1 MYSTRRLHLNTC
13 RKIFASLQRF
23 NKSAQVIFTTKQLPI
38 MQVAFEKEK
47 NMKAGGYTII
57 ILSIIITLLL
67 IISWKSPLPPEPLL
81 DEGIEVNLGNS
92 DFGLGDIP
100 PMIPGDPAREAGD
113 PVASSQKS
121 SPPAPEPITSED
133 ESNDP
138 EAINVPRK
146 PAVTSAKPKPVTNQ
160 TVTNTKPKPE
170 PPAPAPPKPKAT
182 MGTYAGGE
190 GTGGN
195 SQDGFNNVRNQG
207 IAGGQGDQGKANG
220 NINSDN
226 YKGDGGTGKSG
237 VAITKG
243 LTGRRITSFPSFEDD
258 FNENA
263 KIAMNLRVDETGKVI
278 SAEYS
283 TAGST
288 SSNGKLKD
296 IARKKALQ
304 LKFNPGEA
312 ESLGTVVFNF
322 RLKG

>member
-1 MYSTRRLHLNTC
+1 MAGLSLPLSNSIMHL
-13 RKIFASLQRF
+13 
-23 NKSAQVIFTTKQLPI
+23 
-38 MQVAFEKEK
+38 AFEKEK
-47 NMKAGGYTII
+47 NMKAGGYTLLVIT
-57 ILSIIITLLL
+57 ILFLL
-67 IISWKSPLPPEPLL
+67 IFLISWKIPAQDEALL

-92 DFGLGDIP
+92 DLGLGDIA
-100 PMIPGDPAREAGD
+100 PMVPGDPAPEAGE

-121 SPPAPEPITSED
+121 SPPPPEDITSEE

-138 EAINVPRK
+138 DAVVVPRK
-146 PAVTSAKPKPVTNQ
+146 PVVTTAKPQPVTNQ

-170 PPAPAPPKPKAT
+170 PPAPTPPKPKAT
-182 MGTYAGGE
+182 MGNYAGGT

-195 SQDGFNNVRNQG
+195 SQDAFNNTRNQG

-226 YKGDGGTGKSG
+226 YDGNGGTGKSG

-243 LTGRRITSFPSFEDD
+243 LKGRSIITFPSFEDD

-263 KIAMNLRVDETGKVI
+263 KIAMNLRVDENGKVL

-304 LKFNPGEA
+304 LKFNPGEG
-312 ESLGTVVFNF
+312 ESIGTVVFNF

>member
-1 MYSTRRLHLNTC
+1 
-13 RKIFASLQRF
+13 
-23 NKSAQVIFTTKQLPI
+23 
-38 MQVAFEKEK
+38 MQATFEKEK
-47 NMKAGGYTII
+47 NMKAGGYTILV
-57 ILSIIITLLL
+57 LSVIITLLL
-67 IISWKSPLPPEPLL
+67 IISWKSPIIQEPLL

-100 PMIPGDPAREAGD
+100 PMVTGDPAPESGE
-113 PVASSQKS
+113 PVASAPKS
-121 SPPAPEPITSED
+121 SPPPPQPISSAD
-133 ESNDP
+133 DNNDP
-138 EAINVPRK
+138 DAVDLPKK
-146 PAVTSAKPKPVTNQ
+146 PVVTEEKPKPVTNQ
-160 TVTNTKPKPE
+160 TVTNNKPKPL

-182 MGTYAGGE
+182 LGNYAGAK

-195 SQDGFNNVRNQG
+195 SQDAFNNVRNQG

-226 YKGDGGTGKSG
+226 YTGEGGKGTGG

-243 LTGRRITSFPSFEDD
+243 LTGRRITTFPSFEDD

-263 KIAMNLRVDETGKVI
+263 KIAMNLRVDENGKVL

-283 TAGST
+283 AAGST
-288 SSNGKLKD
+288 SSSTKLKD
-296 IARKKALQ
+296 IARKKAMQ
-304 LKFNPGEA
+304 LKFNAGEA